1 MKILPSITLIIAF
14 ATATYAACQF
24 PYYPEY
30 TELVEPFDEVT
41 PAMAKAA
48 LPREEGQLAAEPL
61 LLHEVNG
68 MPFCYMSAVFDADA
82 SLAEWDETVRK
93 LNAGEKIPAAALDA
107 QVEAFYEGAYG
118 EPVAVYLQP
127 TYTFEWDVAEVGS
140 GVFPAFV
147 SYGAAYEAAVTE
159 LGEDLSFAGIIAADV
174 GTTQVFVFENAA
186 GESAEI
192 TANEYGF
199 TRPAT
204 AEDLLY
210 VGEELIEGRFDII
223 TEEPEPA
230 QENHA
235 NWEALRADLE

>member
-1 MKILPSITLIIAF
+1 MKMFFTLLAL
-14 ATATYAACQF
+14 TALAAAANAACEF
-24 PYYPEY
+24 PYYAEY

-48 LPREEGQLAAEPL
+48 LPREEGQIAAEPL
-61 LLHEVNG
+61 LLHDVND
-68 MPFCYMSAVFDADA
+68 MPFCYMSAVFGADAD
-82 SLAEWDETVRK
+82 LAEWDETIRK
-93 LNAGEKIPAAALDA
+93 LNAGEKVPADALDA
-107 QVEAFYEGAYG
+107 QVEAFYEGAFG

-159 LGEDLSFAGIIAADV
+159 LGEDLTFNGIIAADV

-199 TRPAT
+199 TRTAT

-210 VGEELIEGRFDII
+210 VGETLLEGRFDII
-223 TEEPEPA
+223 TEEPELA

-235 NWEALRADLE
+235 NWQALRASME

>member
-1 MKILPSITLIIAF
+1 MRSLPVTFLVLTIA
-14 ATATYAACQF
+14 TVTHAACEF

-30 TELVEPFDEVT
+30 TELVEPFDDVT

-61 LLHEVNG
+61 LLHDVNG
-68 MPFCYMSAVFDADA
+68 MPFCYMSAVFGADA
-82 SLAEWDETVRK
+82 ALAEWDETVRK
-93 LNAGEKIPAAALDA
+93 LNAGEGVPAASLAA
-107 QVEAFYEGAYG
+107 QVEAFYAGAYG

-147 SYGAAYEAAVTE
+147 SYGAAYETAVTE
-159 LGEDLSFAGIIAADV
+159 LGEDLTFNGLLAADV

-192 TANEYGF
+192 TANEYGI
-199 TRPAT
+199 TRTAT

-210 VGEELIEGRFDII
+210 VAEELLEGRFDVI
-223 TEEPEPA
+223 TEEPELA

-235 NWEALRADLE
+235 NWQALRAGME

>member
-1 MKILPSITLIIAF
+1 MKSLVYVVAL
-14 ATATYAACQF
+14 TALAAAAYAACEF

-30 TELVEPFDEVT
+30 TELVEPFDKVT

-48 LPREEGQLAAEPL
+48 LPREESQIAAEPL
-61 LLHEVNG
+61 LLHDVNG
-68 MPFCYMSAVFDADA
+68 MPFCYMSAVFGADA
-82 SLAEWDETVRK
+82 ALAEWDETIRK
-93 LNAGEKIPAAALDA
+93 LNAGEKVPAAALEA
-107 QVEAFYEGAYG
+107 RVEAFYEGAYG

-147 SYGAAYEAAVTE
+147 SYGAAYETAVTE

-174 GTTQVFVFENAA
+174 GTTQVFAFENAA

-199 TRPAT
+199 TRTAT

-223 TEEPEPA
+223 TEEPELA

-235 NWEALRADLE
+235 SWEALRAGLE